1 MTMSTRSFPRRA
13 FLRGG
18 SALIALPWF
27 ESFGYRRFAHAVAP
41 IVPPKRMVFLGFGW
55 GVTKETWFPQQEMTG
70 SEYALPAGL
79 EPLQRHK
86 SEITVIQNL
95 SNQFSNEA
103 HWGSTFYLTGA
114 NRYAEP
120 GQSFHNEVSADQ
132 VAAEQFGKDTRFT
145 SLQLGCE
152 KASDSGHGP
161 GLSMA
166 WNRQGKP
173 LAGLNNPL
181 LAYHK
186 LFSKDN
192 TPLPQR
198 QAMLQQR
205 RSVLDA
211 VMEDSKSVARG
222 LSKIDNDKLNEYLQS
237 IRDIETRLSKEE
249 QWLGVAK
256 RQPKDL
262 LTEPTGEMR
271 GYEEIKVM
279 YDLMV
284 AALQVDATRVI
295 TYRQPVASLLQ
306 SLGATITAHNM
317 SHYSS
322 GSRMEVSQLRDQKQ
336 SELFAYLI
344 DKLKASRE
352 PDGSSLFDHVSV
364 SYGSNIHSI
373 HYLTNCPTV
382 ITGGGAGIKHG
393 RHLVMKDAKT
403 PLCNL
408 WLSLLR
414 GVGVNVP
421 SHGDSTGVIDEL
433 FA

>member
-1 MTMSTRSFPRRA
+1 MISNTGALPRRA

-18 SALIALPWF
+18 SAMIALPLF
-27 ESFGYRRFAHAVAP
+27 ESFGHRRYVHAGRQAA
-41 IVPPKRMVFLGFGW
+41 PPKRMVFLGFGW
-55 GVTKETWFPQQEMTG
+55 GVTKETWFPSQETTG
-70 SEYALPAGL
+70 VDYALPAGL
-79 EPLQRHK
+79 KPLQRHQQD
-86 SEITVIQNL
+86 ITVIQNL
-95 SNQFSNEA
+95 TNQFSNEA

-120 GQSFHNEVSADQ
+120 GQSFHNDVSADQ

-161 GLSMA
+161 GLSMS

-173 LAGLNNPL
+173 IAGINNPL

-186 LFSKDN
+186 LFSKDDL
-192 TPLPQR
+192 PLAQR

-211 VMEDSKSVARG
+211 VLEDSKSVARG
-222 LSKIDNDKLNEYLQS
+222 LNKTDADKLNEYLQS
-237 IRDIETRLSKEE
+237 IRDIETRLLKEE

-256 RQPKDL
+256 KQPSEDL
-262 LTEPTGEMR
+262 AEPTGEMR
-271 GYEEIKVM
+271 GYDEIKVM
-279 YDLMV
+279 YDLIV
-284 AALQVDATRVI
+284 AALQVDATRVV
-295 TYRQPVASLLQ
+295 TYRQPVDSLLK

-322 GSRMEVSQLRDQKQ
+322 GSRMEVSQMRDKKQ

-352 PDGSSLFDHVSV
+352 PDGSRLFDHVSV

-382 ITGGGAGIKHG
+382 ITGGGAGVKHG
-393 RHLVMKDAKT
+393 RHLVMEDNKT

-414 GVGVNVP
+414 GVGVNVS
-421 SHGDSTGVIDEL
+421 SHGDSTGVIGDL